1 MKTLITCPEDHEL
14 LAMLAGDSAAEP
26 LRAHVHECP
35 GCKLR
40 LDRLRA
46 EVSAIRMMLPVPVSS
61 IPVLVHGDHRSLPRN
76 GSSPPDCPVGDEEH
90 VVIPSRVAGAPLGR
104 DHDRN
109 EHRSEEE
116 RDLPAAIGKYL
127 VVGRFPE
134 SGQAEVFR
142 VVHPEL
148 HRDLVLKLARRPVGE
163 DGLSDIVADGQRLAE
178 LEHPNIVRVYD
189 LDFFDG
195 RPYLVMEFIRGRTLT
210 QYARE
215 EQITPRLAAAHMVEL
230 ASAVAVAF
238 AHRRGIVHQDIKP
251 SNVLIDEMGTLRLID
266 FGLGW
271 QHDTSSGT
279 RSHSEGGTFAFMAPE
294 QARFDLERVRPLCD
308 VFSIGAVL
316 YFLLTGGGPFAAES
330 ADESWDRARHCK
342 LDRSAVKNAG
352 VPRVL
357 ERICLKALAS
367 EPEQRYRSAAQLER
381 ALRHFLRLRRIKIT
395 LAAAGVILAMI
406 FGVAMAYPRLLM
418 PRSMSGATSAIP
430 HVAVVSSTAEPAL
443 ARRFILNIEH
453 MSQQGEDAFTFR
465 GNLGERSF
473 AVQAGDD
480 VTIQAKLPEPAYA
493 YLIAYRPD
501 GLDEICD
508 PADPDEK
515 PRKTTNPGYPPPSKS
530 DRVYRLN
537 DGTGLLA
544 FALVVSKSPL
554 PSYAEWKNRYGTP
567 PWHNGSSGAS
577 GVVWCD
583 DGQRLSALTAESAS
597 GQRGAGAR
605 SRGGGAAVADLAA
618 WLRAVPGI
626 DTVVIKAFLV
636 PPVAGPAK

>member
-14 LAMLAGDSAAEP
+14 LALLAGDSAAEP
-26 LRAHVHECP
+26 LRAHAQECP
-35 GCKLR
+35 QCKLR

-46 EVSAIRMMLPVPVSS
+46 EVSAIRMMLPVPVPST
-61 IPVLVHGDHRSLPRN
+61 PVPVHGLHRSSPRN

-104 DHDRN
+104 DHDLN
-109 EHRSEEE
+109 QHRSEEE

-163 DGLSDIVADGQRLAE
+163 DGLSDVLADGQRLAE

-230 ASAVAVAF
+230 ASAVAF

-251 SNVLIDEMGTLRLID
+251 ANVLIDEAGTLRLID

-316 YFLLTGGGPFAAES
+316 YFLLTGSGPFAAGS
-330 ADESWDRARHCK
+330 AEESWDRARHCK
-342 LDRSAVKNAG
+342 LDRSALKNAG

-357 ERICLKALAS
+357 ERICLKALAG

-381 ALRHFLRLRRIKIT
+381 ALRRFLRLRRIKFT
-395 LAAAGVILAMI
+395 LSAAGVVVAMI
-406 FGVAMAYPRLLM
+406 FGVALAYPRLLM
-418 PRSMSGATSAIP
+418 PQSMSGTASVIP
-430 HVAVVSSTAEPAL
+430 HAAVVLPAAEPAL
-443 ARRFILNIEH
+443 ARRFVLNVEH
-453 MSQQGEDAFTFR
+453 MSPQGEDAFTLR

-473 AVQAGDD
+473 SVQAGDD
-480 VTIQAKLPEPAYA
+480 VTIQAQLPEPAYA

-501 GLDEICD
+501 GVDEICD
-508 PADPDEK
+508 PADPDVK
-515 PRKTTNPGYPPPSKS
+515 PRKTASLGYPPPSKS

-537 DGTGLLA
+537 DGFGLHA
-544 FALVVSKSPL
+544 FALVVSKAPL
-554 PSYAEWKNRYGTP
+554 PSYRDWKSRHGTP
-567 PWHNGSSGAS
+567 PWGKGLSAS
-577 GVVWCD
+577 PGIVWSD
-583 DGQRLSALTAESAS
+583 DGRQLAALTVDRANGE
-597 GQRGAGAR
+597 RGAGATI
-605 SRGGGAAVADLAA
+605 RGGGAAVAELAA
-618 WLRAVPGI
+618 WLRAIPGI
-626 DTVVIKAFLV
+626 DVVVVKAFPV
-636 PPVAGPAK
+636 PLAPRGAVK